1 MTPRMGT
8 LVSLSTGALVGVV
21 ASFVPMVFGP
31 LAFPE
36 AISGPTRG
44 EDIVAVSIPVFF
56 FVFGASSFLITRKL
70 VARFIDYGT
79 DTNRILGGIAPH
91 PSESLRTE
99 ISIATVDGEKRERL
113 WVTLGA
119 AILSICFMVPADI
132 VELFSWLP
140 KRLLDPIPSSTRLW
154 TFIGLCEIAVGLGDR
169 FYLPLALVLN
179 IFLLFRK
186 QAPVWLKVSVWILLL
201 VALLGAVRVETE
213 IKHIR

>member
-8 LVSLSTGALVGVV
+8 LVSLSAGVLVGVV

-36 AISGPTRG
+36 SISGPTPG
-44 EDIVAVSIPVFF
+44 ESIVAVSIPAFF
-56 FVFGASSFLITRKL
+56 FLFGAIGFLLTRKL

-79 DTNRILGGIAPH
+79 DSNRILGGIAPH
-91 PSESLRTE
+91 PSESRRTR
-99 ISIATVDGEKRERL
+99 INIAMMDGEKRERL

-119 AILSICFMVPADI
+119 AILSIFFMAPADI
-132 VELFSWLP
+132 VEVFYCLP
-140 KRLLDPIPSSTRLW
+140 KRFLDRIPGS
-154 TFIGLCEIAVGLGDR
+154 TFIGLSWIAVGIGDR

-186 QAPVWLKVSVWILLL
+186 QAPVWLKVLVWILLF
-201 VALLGAVRVETE
+201 VALLGAVCVETE
-213 IKHIR
+213 ISHIR